1 MSHSLSK
8 GVFVFQ
14 FLSNSLTLYR
24 EQRTTRHFNSSVYN
38 LSHRMHRRFERLI
51 WKYRIGFIRLLLAAE
66 IVYFRHFYNKKSGRR
81 KLISFIICC
90 DDYPY
95 TSRIHL
101 YLRITP
107 KFDKI
112 LFVQALLVNFSEDVS
127 VDISNAV
134 AAYTNEP
141 LSFFEFHQS
150 HSFRYPPN
158 VFLSNVIAPCA
169 SFSLERP
176 IHFGVFCSI

>member
-1 MSHSLSK
+1 MYVPK
-8 GVFVFQ
+8 
-14 FLSNSLTLYR
+14 
-24 EQRTTRHFNSSVYN
+24 
-38 LSHRMHRRFERLI
+38 
-51 WKYRIGFIRLLLAAE
+51 
-66 IVYFRHFYNKKSGRR
+66 
-81 KLISFIICC
+81 ISFIICC